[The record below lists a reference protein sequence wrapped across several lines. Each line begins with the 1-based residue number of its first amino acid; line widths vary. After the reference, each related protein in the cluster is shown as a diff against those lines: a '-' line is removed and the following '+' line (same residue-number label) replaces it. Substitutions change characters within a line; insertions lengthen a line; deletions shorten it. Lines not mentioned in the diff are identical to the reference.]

1 MIFRDEGIKKT
12 IIRQRI
18 EVYQRPNVKYYRDRV
33 PKYRRIAS
41 LPNADDET
49 LDFLQRKYPK
59 PEFNVRVV
67 TELF

>member
-1 MIFRDEGIKKT
+1 MIFKDEDIQKT
-12 IIRQRI
+12 VVRQRI
-18 EVYQRPNVKYYRDRV
+18 EIYQRPNVKYYRDHV

-49 LDFLQRKYPK
+49 LEFLQRKYPK
-59 PEFNVRVV
+59 PVFIVRVV

>member
-1 MIFRDEGIKKT
+1 MIFDDVKKT

-18 EVYQRPNVKYYRDRV
+18 EIYQRPNVKYYHDHV

-49 LDFLQRKYPK
+49 LEFLQRKYPK